1 MALQQTGT
9 RRPLDCAGG
18 RVADPD
24 GTMTGSTREGTLAA
38 GVAGAGLPARQARRR
53 RKAAWVASGLL
64 GSLLL
69 LATPCSAKGDDPE
82 TVLGVAQQQMDAVAA
97 EVGSIEHVAATKG
110 ATTRTP
116 EKRIADASL
125 LIGVKDYDRAA
136 DVLNQVTEQ
145 FPDHPTAYPDAL
157 RLLGETYFLS
167 KQYLSAR
174 QVFQSVVDRSDDRR
188 FGAFRD
194 HAVVRL
200 VDVAL
205 RTGDIEPLRA
215 LFKSLDAK
223 LGAGDSS
230 AALAYARGRG
240 QYALGDLKA
249 AAASLGSVSAD
260 SEYAHQARYLLGVL
274 DVRDATPPAPAAGAA
289 GSTEAAPVVQTFD
302 KRRYAKAI
310 DAFKAVTLLRPDTV
324 EHRRVID
331 LAWIAMA
338 RLLYESDQWT
348 QAVEAYN
355 HIDRSSPEFPVMLYE
370 LAWVYVRLGD
380 VVRARRALEVL
391 AVAAPNDPEI
401 ADASLLR
408 ADLMLRAGQFDKSLK
423 VYENVRGT
431 YDTMRDRV
439 EGFLHATTDPK
450 AFFDALSQEQA
461 ELFESSAGL
470 PALALR
476 WAKDGEDGPAAFAVV
491 DEIAICRTLIK
502 QSNEM
507 IDRLNAVL
515 SSPNRVRAL
524 PELKVATEKGLG
536 LTNTVALARLRLG
549 GGLDGVRD
557 DADLPAHLREL
568 RQRRHQL
575 EQRLGLVPVTAGDFA
590 AREVEAK
597 RQWNQASQGLQRL
610 DLELDTLQATINGL
624 RRMIQD
630 GPQAGVVRDPA
641 QLQSVLQ
648 ALGEEAKNVKVYRD
662 QMADLRKLTEAGK
675 VQVGFGDRRFIED
688 AETRKAFRELLSQ
701 EVQASAAGEGGP
713 ELANYAKRVDPVLR
727 KGDDIDARIERALSD
742 LDRLI
747 ANRAGELRTTVQQE
761 TANIVQYSLALEQL
775 DQEARLVVG
784 GVAARNFANVRDRLK
799 NIVLRADVGVTEEA
813 WEVREEQLTRVRRLR
828 IEKARGEKLLQDE
841 LAEVLDDSGDP
852 EDQP

>member
-9 RRPLDCAGG
+9 PRPLDCAGG
-18 RVADPD
+18 RVADLV
-24 GTMTGSTREGTLAA
+24 GTRTGSAREG
-38 GVAGAGLPARQARRR
+38 VAVTGAVGGAPVRPARRR
-53 RKAAWVASGLL
+53 RKAAWTASGLL

-69 LATPCSAKGDDPE
+69 LATPCAARGDDPE
-82 TVLGVAQQQMDAVAA
+82 TVLGVAQQQMDAVAS
-97 EVGSIEHVAATKG
+97 EVGSIEHVAAAKG
-110 ATTRTP
+110 TTTRTP

-174 QVFQSVVDRSDDRR
+174 QVFQSIVDRSDDRR
-188 FGAFRD
+188 FGAYRD

-223 LGAGDSS
+223 LGAGNGS

-240 QYALGDLKA
+240 QYALGDLKG
-249 AAASLGSVSAD
+249 AAASLGGVDAD

-274 DVRDATPPAPAAGAA
+274 EVRDATPPAPAAGAA
-289 GSTEAAPVVQTFD
+289 GSTEAAPPTPS
-302 KRRYAKAI
+302 KSRYAKAI

-355 HIDRSSPEFPVMLYE
+355 HIDRSSPEFSVMLYE

-391 AVAAPNDPEI
+391 AVAAPTDPEI

-461 ELFESSAGL
+461 ELFESSSGL

-491 DEIAICRTLIK
+491 DEINICRTLIK

-536 LTNTVALARLRLG
+536 LTNTVALARLRLA

-575 EQRLGLVPVTAGDFA
+575 EQRLGMVPVTAGDFA

-648 ALGEEAKNVKVYRD
+648 ALGDEAKNVKVYRD
-662 QMADLRKLTEAGK
+662 QMGDLRKLTEAGK

-688 AETRKAFRELLSQ
+688 AETRKAFRELLAQ

-727 KGDDIDARIERALSD
+727 KGDDTDARIEKALSD

-747 ANRAGELRTTVQQE
+747 ANRAGELRATVQQE